1 MWLQA
6 PTIFSHS
13 NSHITWKKYL
23 LTKNYLLIK
32 KKLSFQTQTV
42 ELFLT
47 ILNFLCIHFFSVC
60 YLYVDFFQVSLD
72 LILCSQI
79 GWVTFSLKYFPIM
92 QCYECF
98 LSCWLWMFTFT
109 NANVSM
115 IQQLFQRMAE
125 LANTKHHW
133 LGLSYF
139 SLLAITININIIPI

>member
-1 MWLQA
+1 MIKIDSFLTESKQGFIRRISRVA
-6 PTIFSHS
+6 SSTHYLRTLKLTY
-13 NSHITWKKYL
+13 HMKKYL

-32 KKLSFQTQTV
+32 KLSFQTFTWT
-42 ELFLT
+42 FL
-47 ILNFLCIHFFSVC
+47 
-60 YLYVDFFQVSLD
+60 VSLD

-79 GWVTFSLKYFPIM
+79 GWFTFSLKYFPIM

-133 LGLSYF
+133 LGLSNF
-139 SLLAITININIIPI
+139 SLLAITININIFPI